1 MDSQS
6 QWKYDQL
13 NNFIESSKPKSA
25 SGGGFS
31 SMRLIPTAPREIVVA
46 QSAIIEKIL
55 NEETPHW
62 RNEHPMKTNYEFH
75 QRRDAAIS
83 VRALLLNQQEISDN
97 FTSEISSH
105 LIMGLHPKLWEY
117 AAVLWEGRHYRAA
130 IQKTSSALD
139 LAIQEKLGRRDITGN
154 DLINQGFS
162 SDLASEG
169 KPRFRVPNQI
179 NEEST
184 KNLES
189 GLKFLGSACFYLA
202 RNPTS
207 HSPEEITEQE
217 GLELLAMMSRFLKLL
232 ETCTVIRS

>member
-130 IQKTSSALD
+130 IQKTSS
-139 LAIQEKLGRRDITGN
+139 
-154 DLINQGFS
+154 
-162 SDLASEG
+162 
-169 KPRFRVPNQI
+169 I